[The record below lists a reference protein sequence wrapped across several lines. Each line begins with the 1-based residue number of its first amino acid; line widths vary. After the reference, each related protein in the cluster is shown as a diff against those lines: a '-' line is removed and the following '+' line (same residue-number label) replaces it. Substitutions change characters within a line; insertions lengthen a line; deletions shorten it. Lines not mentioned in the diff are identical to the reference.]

1 MSPCIS
7 IPIAT
12 PVKIPTEIP
21 VSTVENAIPITVQR
35 KRDRNVMDVI
45 QRLLEIIPEDQTL
58 LRGKIIEFVDTTIK
72 NVAPLDTNTCGIKH
86 LNL

>member
-1 MSPCIS
+1 MSSCIKDFIS

-12 PVKIPTEIP
+12 PVEIP
-21 VSTVENAIPITVQR
+21 ATITVATVENDIPVTVQR

-58 LRGKIIEFVDTTIK
+58 LRGK
-72 NVAPLDTNTCGIKH
+72 L
-86 LNL
+86 LNLLIPQLKM